1 MINLKGEIKMAAT
14 KKINLTPEE
23 EMQKAIEQGKK
34 KFGKVYKTN
43 LADEFI
49 IWRKLKRSEYKEI
62 MNIQLY
68 KDQEIKKEDGSVE
81 IIQVED
87 SDATFDLRQEEIAKR
102 VILYPNAENIVEDM
116 AAVADIISTECMIK
130 SGFGDRSPV
139 TEEC

>member
-1 MINLKGEIKMAAT
+1 MAAT

-87 SDATFDLRQEEIAKR
+87 NDATFDLRQEEIAKR

>member
-1 MINLKGEIKMAAT
+1 MAAT
-14 KKINLTPEE
+14 KKVNLTPEE

-87 SDATFDLRQEEIAKR
+87 NDATFDLRQEEIAKR